1 MADAVASEASTVDSG
16 TPAGLNSL
24 FWRRDPNAKPASAEE
39 SWWTSA
45 RRRLEDL
52 ERAPRSEIVRVHLET
67 TEQKLAMRDFLG
79 EVASEEVV
87 HELFRHFDVEA
98 APEPYAVPPS
108 SKLNDD
114 WRTAENPRKEG
125 YEHFATSSGPW
136 TPEEAPGKRVYPN
149 PPFPNGPAA
158 ARGSPSPMV
167 PRRHFARPNF
177 DRDAV
182 PVNKSGGDGDELP
195 TPE

>member
-16 TPAGLNSL
+16 TPSGIVSL
-24 FWRRDPNAKPASAEE
+24 FWRRDPNAQASSED
-39 SWWTSA
+39 SGWWFKK
-45 RRRLEDL
+45 RLEDL

-108 SKLNDD
+108 SKLAED
-114 WRTAENPRKEG
+114 WRSADNPRKEA
-125 YEHFATSSGPW
+125 YDHFGGVPGPW

-149 PPFPNGPAA
+149 PPFPNGPVA
-158 ARGSPSPMV
+158 ARGASSRMA
-167 PRRHFARPNF
+167 PRKHFARPNF

-182 PVNKSGGDGDELP
+182 PVVMSEGDADQLP
-195 TPE
+195 NAE